1 MTNPIKLFYC
11 VLLALLVGCNQNKT
25 VTTKSNNDSI
35 KKYLDL
41 ASNDTLSNSQRN
53 QCNKK
58 AFSRIDLSKND
69 TLIRFY
75 LSETSYN
82 YLMLR
87 NWGELKRISK
97 IHLQKSI
104 EQKDTLNIAR
114 YYRYQGGY
122 YKNNQIFDSAF
133 YCYSKSEKFY
143 KKIKNINGLGD
154 VFWNK
159 GQVLHNINDFSGAE
173 LEYKRAIIIFN
184 KTGNMNK
191 IVSVL
196 VSIGINYNEMFEC
209 NKAINTLKKAL
220 EIAKN
225 NNKAKILEVYMLSN
239 LGSAYFAKG
248 DVKQALFYYEK
259 AKKHKEFNEND
270 IILHSSIFSYIA
282 SCKMILNQNDSLPKL
297 FFDALLL
304 SKKCNNLNASFYSFI
319 DLSNFYLKKK
329 DTIKAQ
335 KFAEKALIIG
345 RESKMPYYVM
355 NGLKQVGIVNKEK
368 AAKCIIEFDKRVD
381 SLLNNERKERSKFI
395 KIQLETNEI
404 EQEKEQAIKQK
415 WLISGILAFVLL
427 IGLLLFII
435 AKQRSKQK
443 EFLLLQSH
451 QKANEEIYQLM
462 LAQKT
467 TEETA
472 RQTEKKRIALELHD
486 GIMNK
491 LAGTRMN
498 LFVLSKKTDKAT
510 IEKCLKHIADIQTI
524 EKEIRNIAHDLN
536 QDVFKEVNSFV
547 SIIKD
552 FIDEQNETSKSKY
565 VLEIHQEINWIV
577 ISSEIKMNLYR
588 IIQEA
593 SNNINKYSKAK
604 KVVVSIIQD
613 GNTICMSIT
622 DDGIGFDTKT
632 INEGIGIQNMQQR
645 IKSLHGKININS
657 IQKNSTCINIS
668 IPI

>member
-1 MTNPIKLFYC
+1 
-11 VLLALLVGCNQNKT
+11 
-25 VTTKSNNDSI
+25 
-35 KKYLDL
+35 
-41 ASNDTLSNSQRN
+41 
-53 QCNKK
+53 
-58 AFSRIDLSKND
+58 
-69 TLIRFY
+69 
-75 LSETSYN
+75 
-82 YLMLR
+82 
-87 NWGELKRISK
+87 
-97 IHLQKSI
+97 
-104 EQKDTLNIAR
+104 
-114 YYRYQGGY
+114 
-122 YKNNQIFDSAF
+122 
-133 YCYSKSEKFY
+133 
-143 KKIKNINGLGD
+143 
-154 VFWNK
+154 
-159 GQVLHNINDFSGAE
+159 
-173 LEYKRAIIIFN
+173 
-184 KTGNMNK
+184 
-191 IVSVL
+191 
-196 VSIGINYNEMFEC
+196 
-209 NKAINTLKKAL
+209 
-220 EIAKN
+220 
-225 NNKAKILEVYMLSN
+225 
-239 LGSAYFAKG
+239 
-248 DVKQALFYYEK
+248 
-259 AKKHKEFNEND
+259 
-270 IILHSSIFSYIA
+270 
-282 SCKMILNQNDSLPKL
+282 
-297 FFDALLL
+297 
-304 SKKCNNLNASFYSFI
+304 
-319 DLSNFYLKKK
+319 
-329 DTIKAQ
+329 
-335 KFAEKALIIG
+335 
-345 RESKMPYYVM
+345 
-355 NGLKQVGIVNKEK
+355 
-368 AAKCIIEFDKRVD
+368 
-381 SLLNNERKERSKFI
+381 
-395 KIQLETNEI
+395 
-404 EQEKEQAIKQK
+404 
-415 WLISGILAFVLL
+415 
-427 IGLLLFII
+427 
-435 AKQRSKQK
+435 
-443 EFLLLQSH
+443 
-451 QKANEEIYQLM
+451 M